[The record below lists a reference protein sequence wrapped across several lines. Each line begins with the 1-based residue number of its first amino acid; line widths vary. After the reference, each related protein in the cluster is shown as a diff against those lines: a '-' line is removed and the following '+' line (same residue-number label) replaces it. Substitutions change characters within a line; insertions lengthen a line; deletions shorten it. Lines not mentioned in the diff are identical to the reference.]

1 MRYRRTFAIPFVAVG
16 LFVPTVAHAT
26 DFSLKV
32 EPGVAIPLTSP
43 QSDLYDIGGAQSV
56 KGLFGVTRWLDLG
69 PAVSF
74 MMLPST
80 TAGADSG
87 VVWGFGGGLRLKR
100 PHDAVSAWGISP
112 WLDAD
117 MLYMRTGPLNRPG
130 FDVGV
135 GASVPIGEERMFWIG
150 PFVRYVQTIQLDRD
164 GFDNRDAKVL
174 QIGLSFEFGTGIE
187 RERKDAPPLPPEVRI
202 VTQERIIKEVVTK
215 DGVCPDR
222 DGDGLQDSVDRCP
235 DVKGPID
242 NWGCPAYNKVVI
254 AKDRLELKEKIQ
266 FAFDKAKLEDASF
279 PILNEVVHAL
289 TDNKNFKVEI
299 DGHTSSEGGDAHNQ
313 PLSEARA
320 ASVLEF
326 LVAHG
331 VPRERLVSRGFAS
344 SVPIDTNKTKAGREN
359 NRRVEFLLTFNIV
372 NNATSETP
380 Q

>member
-43 QSDLYDIGGAQSV
+43 QSDLFDIGGAQSV

-135 GASVPIGEERMFWIG
+135 GASVPRSS
-150 PFVRYVQTIQLDRD
+150 
-164 GFDNRDAKVL
+164 
-174 QIGLSFEFGTGIE
+174 GLSSRSRRSSAVGI
-187 RERKDAPPLPPEVRI
+187 
-202 VTQERIIKEVVTK
+202 
-215 DGVCPDR
+215 
-222 DGDGLQDSVDRCP
+222 
-235 DVKGPID
+235 
-242 NWGCPAYNKVVI
+242 
-254 AKDRLELKEKIQ
+254 
-266 FAFDKAKLEDASF
+266 
-279 PILNEVVHAL
+279 H
-289 TDNKNFKVEI
+289 
-299 DGHTSSEGGDAHNQ
+299 
-313 PLSEARA
+313 LSR
-320 ASVLEF
+320 
-326 LVAHG
+326 
-331 VPRERLVSRGFAS
+331 VPV
-344 SVPIDTNKTKAGREN
+344 
-359 NRRVEFLLTFNIV
+359 
-372 NNATSETP
+372 
-380 Q
+380 